1 MKFSDSTRAIQ
12 LEHRIKLLQVHEQ
25 QNWNLIRKA
34 KRELAAIQERHK
46 NEASDC

>member
-1 MKFSDSTRAIQ
+1 MKFSDSVRAKQ

-34 KRELAAIQERHK
+34 KRELAAIQRKEND
-46 NEASDC
+46 NE